1 MTRRILIIHNPT
13 AGKQSTA
20 LLDGVVSAL
29 RARGLAPE
37 VVTTEGPEHAIDLA
51 LSADTDLVVVAGAT
65 GRSTRSCMA

>member
-13 AGKQSTA
+13 AGKTRTE
-20 LLDGVVSAL
+20 LLDGVVATL

-37 VVTTEGPEHAIDLA
+37 VVPTEGPEHATDLA
-51 LSADTDLVVVAGAT
+51 LSTDADLVVVA